1 MFQVKQ
7 GGRHVS
13 APAGG
18 GAGGSPFHRLKATV
32 LLVDDEQ
39 DVLDGLRHALRHSD
53 FRVITACGPAEA
65 LQVVARE
72 QVDIVITDLR
82 MPEMDGLELLDTI
95 RERRPEALRLILT
108 GHGDARSAIT
118 AINDEAVFRYLEK
131 PISRDQLV
139 ATLQLASTAL
149 QERRELARLAAAGRS
164 AAERDARSRP
174 NLSDDERV
182 ALRTAMT
189 GPRSDEVVDVD
200 AEPVAPRLPPY
211 RIIR

>member
-1 MFQVKQ
+1 MFQVERAIHQ
-7 GGRHVS
+7 LA

-53 FRVITACGPAEA
+53 FRAITVCGPAEA

-82 MPEMDGLELLDTI
+82 MPEMDGLELLDSI

-118 AINDEAVFRYLEK
+118 AINEESVFRYLEK
-131 PISRDQLV
+131 PISRDQLL
-139 ATLQLASTAL
+139 ATLHLAVAAL
-149 QERRELARLAAAGRS
+149 EEKRELNRLAAAGRS
-164 AAERDARSRP
+164 AGERAARSRP
-174 NLSDDERV
+174 NLSEDERT
-182 ALRTAMT
+182 ALRSALA
-189 GPRSDEVVDVD
+189 GPRAGEVVDVD
-200 AEPVAPRLPPY
+200 AEPVSPRLPPH